1 MTMTKRERAAEA
13 YVTAMRTGETS
24 ALEVAKKHIA
34 QDVVLTGATVWGRQ
48 GATVEGY
55 DDVVRRITGQWP
67 NTPVYARGY
76 WSAPKVEG
84 DQVKV
89 TSTYP
94 GMGAAPAAV
103 NLTFSFNDQDQIK
116 QIDQEIVPQ
125 PRPEVTDTIPDV
137 ARGMINAA
145 LVNDTPMTVAYVDA
159 DGTPNLSLRG
169 SVQVY
174 SPTQLSIC
182 LRSTTGGLHTAI
194 GNNPNISLLYRDSK
208 TRSTLVV
215 QGKAHVEMD
224 KEICDR
230 VWDLIQEV
238 EQNHETRESGCALII
253 DVTKMQGGSPRGGIR
268 MQREA

>member
-13 YVTAMRTGETS
+13 YVTAMRTGESS
-24 ALEVAKKHIA
+24 AIEVVKPHLAR
-34 QDVVLTGATVWGRQ
+34 DVKLNGATVWGRQ

-55 DDVVRRITGQWP
+55 DDVLKRITGQWP
-67 NTPVYARGY
+67 NTPVYVKGY
-76 WSAPKVEG
+76 WSAPKTEG

-103 NLTFSFNDQDQIK
+103 NLTFSFNAQDQISV
-116 QIDQEIVPQ
+116 IDQEIVAQ
-125 PRPEVTDTIPDV
+125 PRPEPTDTIPDV
-137 ARGMINAA
+137 ARGMINSA
-145 LVNDTPMTVAYVDA
+145 LVNDTPMTVAYVDE

-174 SPTQLSIC
+174 SPTQLSIW
-182 LRSTTGGLHTAI
+182 LRNTGGGLPKAI
-194 GNNPNISLLYRDSK
+194 AANPNIALLYRDSK

-224 KEICDR
+224 KEICDH

-253 DVTKMQGGSPRGGIR
+253 DVTRMQGGTPKGGVR